1 MKDGVARLQSLRR
14 GRTTL
19 AWLLSV
25 MACLPGCGLFR
36 PEIRYVSQVVTA
48 DCPRPDP
55 PVLTEPRPPGYYLNR
70 LETILLGSPPTPMP
84 TPASTPSVTG
94 TPPR

>member
-1 MKDGVARLQSLRR
+1 MNDGVARLKSLRR
-14 GRTTL
+14 GRITL
-19 AWLLSV
+19 AWLLTVIAFS
-25 MACLPGCGLFR
+25 PGCALFR
-36 PEIRYVSQVVTA
+36 PEIRYVPQIVTT

-70 LETILLGSPPTPMP
+70 LETILLGSPPRPTP